1 MHSTLDK
8 IDKLVAELTNQKD
21 VNEVINIAVDQRKR
35 LSERMKNFLEPGL
48 RVLVDGNRSG
58 TDSGTIVKVNKTRC
72 QVRLDSDGRLWNIP
86 ISMIRIRKS
95 EDQIRYYKTWKAI

>member
-35 LSERMKNFLEPGL
+35 LSRRMKHFLEPGL
-48 RVLVDGNRSG
+48 KVLVYGNKCG
-58 TDSGTIVKVNKTRC
+58 KENGTIVKVNKTRC

-86 ISMIRIRKS
+86 ISMI
-95 EDQIRYYKTWKAI
+95 QPKTDTV

>member
-35 LSERMKNFLEPGL
+35 LSRRMKHFLEPGL
-48 RVLVDGNRSG
+48 KVLVYGNKCG
-58 TDSGTIVKVNKTRC
+58 KENGTIVKVNKTRC
-72 QVRLDSDGRLWNIP
+72 RVRLDSDGRLWNIP
-86 ISMIRIRKS
+86 ISMI
-95 EDQIRYYKTWKAI
+95 QPKTDTV

>member
-8 IDKLVAELTNQKD
+8 IDRLVAELENQKD

-35 LSERMKNFLEPGL
+35 LSRRMKNFLDPGL
-48 RVLVDGNRSG
+48 KVLVNGNKCG
-58 TDSGTIVKVNKTRC
+58 TENGTIVKVNKTRC

-86 ISMIRIRKS
+86 ISMIRP
-95 EDQIRYYKTWKAI
+95 KTDTV